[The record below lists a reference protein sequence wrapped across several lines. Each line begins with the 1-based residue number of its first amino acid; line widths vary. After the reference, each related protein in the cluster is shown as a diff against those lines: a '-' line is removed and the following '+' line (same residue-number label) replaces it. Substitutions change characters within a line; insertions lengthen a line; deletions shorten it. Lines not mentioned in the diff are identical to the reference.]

1 MRRPKVVLMASSDI
15 LLVEGNWL
23 RVSLF
28 LGEACDLVLAFVD
41 RGSFVFKMEILLAHS
56 PNSGESNF
64 ARVNAHCS

>member
-1 MRRPKVVLMASSDI
+1 
-15 LLVEGNWL
+15 LVEGNWL

-41 RGSFVFKMEILLAHS
+41 IGSFVFKMEILLAHS